1 MKRKAKMIQEEI
13 EEDEEDSDEEDSDDD
28 DGDDDSHLTN
38 TCENLK
44 VFCVS
49 SSEYQKLK
57 NKLTEDGPPMV
68 RKRKEKKKYHIII
81 VNTLFSLMD
90 LNVPREIL
98 SILILLDYFHF
109 HTSIFLCQP
118 FSVY

>member
-1 MKRKAKMIQEEI
+1 MIQEEI

-38 TCENLK
+38 SCENLK

-68 RKRKEKKKYHIII
+68 RKRKKKKYHIII

-109 HTSIFLCQP
+109 HTSIFLCQL
-118 FSVY
+118 FLVY

>member
-44 VFCVS
+44 VF
-49 SSEYQKLK
+49 
-57 NKLTEDGPPMV
+57 
-68 RKRKEKKKYHIII
+68 
-81 VNTLFSLMD
+81 
-90 LNVPREIL
+90 
-98 SILILLDYFHF
+98 
-109 HTSIFLCQP
+109 
-118 FSVY
+118 

>member
-1 MKRKAKMIQEEI
+1 MERKAKMTQEEI
-13 EEDEEDSDEEDSDDD
+13 EEDEEDSDDDDD

-57 NKLTEDGPPMV
+57 NEATEDGPPMV
-68 RKRKEKKKYHIII
+68 RKRKEKK
-81 VNTLFSLMD
+81 NT
-90 LNVPREIL
+90 
-98 SILILLDYFHF
+98 
-109 HTSIFLCQP
+109 T
-118 FSVY
+118 

>member
-1 MKRKAKMIQEEI
+1 MERKAKMTQEEI
-13 EEDEEDSDEEDSDDD
+13 EEDEEDNDDD

-38 TCENLK
+38 SCENLK

-68 RKRKEKKKYHIII
+68 RKRKKKKYHIII